1 MADLDGM
8 SVEELKAKV
17 QELLAQ
23 KEEDARTIADLK
35 GQLGM
40 PLEAAESPTP
50 AMSSERKTQMELEAE
65 MEKQQQEMYDQ
76 MLTDG
81 TLTQEEYD
89 DMMERKEREKE
100 QKAQEQKQKAAWDEA
115 KAVWNDKGCKKG
127 SAAIEKGWVDINGKG
142 EPFSAAGLAQ
152 LFREQAGEP
161 PDKLDLKEVGE
172 FLAGGKPL
180 MAATR
185 NAFIDTFDFTRNTF
199 VQAMRAFLGSFRMP
213 GESMLIERLMVVFAR
228 RYYECNPDYVETL
241 TQEKTRELKDAFD
254 AYTKEAEEKG
264 EKVTLNDLGPLVR
277 SLGGDLQWMK
287 DDEIEE
293 MTGITAGELTY
304 VRNLYYKSVGIPAPT
319 MEAAEM
325 DLLMKQITVSAH
337 AARKKSAAAKVV
349 TKLAEVE
356 KDLGNVG
363 EKYAADDPKLP
374 LETERLTEQVAMLK
388 KDIVSSQAEADEAEA
403 EKQKEAA
410 DLQLD
415 LIVFLTM
422 MGHKMGNDTA
432 FVLSYSAIMLN
443 TDAHNPRLTGQARMT
458 KAVFIESNRRTPDL
472 ANLSDMFMGGVY
484 DEIVQKE
491 IEIDDGTEVE
501 APKKTDASA
510 SPRVVN
516 TAPSFDI
523 IGQRMYE
530 VQQKGI
536 AKAPKRVKI
545 GVTQMGVTV
554 FEMTDVPVT
563 NIIYETMNAFQPDKK
578 ERGVTINMKPKGTI
592 YLKTADCKDICAE
605 MTRNKEMLQ
614 ATAAM
619 KTSSSTENLPAAAA
633 EEESDATPK
642 APAGMDVAQPDAAP
656 GPPATEPEP
665 DPAAAAEP
673 KAAGGA
679 EEGVP
684 PVAAEPS
691 SPAVRPPRDDEEQI

>member
-1 MADLDGM
+1 
-8 SVEELKAKV
+8 
-17 QELLAQ
+17 
-23 KEEDARTIADLK
+23 
-35 GQLGM
+35 M
-40 PLEAAESPTP
+40 PGH
-50 AMSSERKTQMELEAE
+50 R
-65 MEKQQQEMYDQ
+65 
-76 MLTDG
+76 
-81 TLTQEEYD
+81 
-89 DMMERKEREKE
+89 
-100 QKAQEQKQKAAWDEA
+100 DEA

-325 DLLMKQITVSAH
+325 DKLMKQITVSAH

-410 DLQLD
+410 DLELD

-633 EEESDATPK
+633 VPPPLPSLPRIAARAGAERRGWCVALLRTVFGAT
-642 APAGMDVAQPDAAP
+642 GGEVRCRTP
-656 GPPATEPEP
+656 GPRGHGRGPT
-665 DPAAAAEP
+665 
-673 KAAGGA
+673 GC
-679 EEGVP
+679 
-684 PVAAEPS
+684 
-691 SPAVRPPRDDEEQI
+691 